1 MAAEKAGSLPLQEGE
16 LRATS
21 EPSNATS
28 SGVYRV
34 GSVNKR
40 HCGVQCSGEAVVLPE
55 ACVRTYVEVT
65 ETFLCCFFFF
75 LSSVY
80 HCGVFSVSPII
91 YFCTGL

>member
-40 HCGVQCSGEAVVLPE
+40 HRGVQCSGEAVVLPE
-55 ACVRTYVEVT
+55 AVCQDLR
-65 ETFLCCFFFF
+65 
-75 LSSVY
+75 
-80 HCGVFSVSPII
+80 
-91 YFCTGL
+91 

>member
-1 MAAEKAGSLPLQEGE
+1 MCSTFFGGLGYSPPCQEYVSSQLVAAEKAGSLPLQEGE

-40 HCGVQCSGEAVVLPE
+40 HRGVQCRS
-55 ACVRTYVEVT
+55 
-65 ETFLCCFFFF
+65 
-75 LSSVY
+75 
-80 HCGVFSVSPII
+80 CGSPRGV
-91 YFCTGL
+91 CQDLR